1 MFQVTDNEKRPED
14 DRDVII
20 EDDVWIGAKTTIL
33 KGVTIGRGAVI
44 AAGALVVKNV
54 EPYSIVGGVPA
65 RFIKMRFSPEEI
77 ESHEKALEQR

>member
-1 MFQVTDNEKRPED
+1 MFRVTDNEKRPKD

-44 AAGALVVKNV
+44 AAGALVVKKWNHILLLV
-54 EPYSIVGGVPA
+54 VFLPDLS
-65 RFIKMRFSPEEI
+65 K
-77 ESHEKALEQR
+77 